1 MGHGASCSTGSARV
15 LGGAHA
21 ESCCGISSGRKGARV
36 NIERNA
42 FLAMTYFH
50 PWTLGREHASE
61 TVPHVADLA
70 QGRSW
75 SEAFENWLQFGQ
87 ACKEQRQYLQNFLNV
102 TRIRPG
108 DLVEDDSEEEVE
120 HDADEAPTWQVG
132 EDNLQQALETQAPC
146 HAKL

>member
-1 MGHGASCSTGSARV
+1 MRHLKTGCNSAK
-15 LGGAHA
+15 L
-21 ESCCGISSGRKGARV
+21 ARS
-36 NIERNA
+36 NDSN
-42 FLAMTYFH
+42 
-50 PWTLGREHASE
+50 
-61 TVPHVADLA
+61 
-70 QGRSW
+70 
-75 SEAFENWLQFGQ
+75 
-87 ACKEQRQYLQNFLNV
+87 LQNFLNV